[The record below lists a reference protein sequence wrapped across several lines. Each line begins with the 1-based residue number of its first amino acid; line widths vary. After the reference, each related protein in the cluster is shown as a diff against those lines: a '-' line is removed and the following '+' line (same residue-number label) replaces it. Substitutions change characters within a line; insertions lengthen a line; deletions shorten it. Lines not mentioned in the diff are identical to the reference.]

1 VLSYELVRTT
11 LRDNRFQIPPGYI
24 LAVQGITSGPL
35 WDKVVNSLLG
45 MEGAQH
51 QRVRSVASKAFTPP
65 SGRAST
71 RHDRGCD
78 RRNSLNRSA
87 VGVGSTPSSR
97 SRGPTPCPSSA
108 PCSARLAKTGNSF
121 HSGQN
126 RHGRPTSPMQTTAR
140 RGSIRALGPMHL
152 LLLLAVGIIAAICG
166 FFASGFTKEQA
177 ARTRLLPSRLRLWV
191 FGVRD
196 PLAAGGQA

>member
-1 VLSYELVRTT
+1 MTVGTVSPNVFDAGLPTLDYDVTATPAGLPPTSGSATTSADRAGTGWTEVLSYELVRTT

-51 QRVRSVASKAFTPP
+51 QRVRSVVSKAFTPP

-78 RRNSLNRSA
+78 RRNSLNQPS
-87 VGVGSTPSSR
+87 GSVRRRHRDRAALPRAHHLRPARRASQ
-97 SRGPTPCPSSA
+97 
-108 PCSARLAKTGNSF
+108 RLATVF
-121 HSGQN
+121 ILDRTDMVARRHRCRL
-126 RHGRPTSPMQTTAR
+126 RHG
-140 RGSIRALGPMHL
+140 GAL
-152 LLLLAVGIIAAICG
+152 
-166 FFASGFTKEQA
+166 
-177 ARTRLLPSRLRLWV
+177 
-191 FGVRD
+191 
-196 PLAAGGQA
+196 